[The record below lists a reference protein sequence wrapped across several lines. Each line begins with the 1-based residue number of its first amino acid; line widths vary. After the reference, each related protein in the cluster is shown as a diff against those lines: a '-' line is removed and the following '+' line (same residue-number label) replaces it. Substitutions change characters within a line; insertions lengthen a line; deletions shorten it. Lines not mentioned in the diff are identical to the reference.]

1 MTTQTP
7 DFPDLHELKAFLKCA
22 TPDSWVEK
30 ALADIPTLLIDHAH
44 CERKAA
50 STALSLLHRHIQ
62 YPDVCYRLSRLA
74 REEMRHFEQ
83 VHRLMTKRGI
93 TYKPL
98 TASRY
103 AKTLH
108 DLVRPSEPGLLLDQL
123 LIAAIIEARSCERFS
138 AIAPHLDEELSKFYL
153 GLLASEAR
161 HYTMYVDLAKQV
173 ANEQDHSGRTWQF
186 MEKRLQEFLR
196 VEAETIQAPED
207 VMRFHSGA

>member
-1 MTTQTP
+1 MDNKEVTYA
-7 DFPDLHELKAFLKCA
+7 DLSQLKAFLHCE
-22 TPDSWVEK
+22 TPASWIEK

-62 YPDVCYRLSRLA
+62 YSNVCYRLSRLA

-108 DLVRPSEPGLLLDQL
+108 DLVRPSDPGLLLDQL
-123 LIAAIIEARSCERFS
+123 LIAAIIEARSCERFA
-138 AIAPHLDEELSKFYL
+138 AIAPHLDETLTKFYM

-161 HYTMYVDLAKQV
+161 HYSMYVDLAQRISR
-173 ANEQDHSGRTWQF
+173 EQDHSGLPCAGRPG
-186 MEKRLQEFLR
+186 RR
-196 VEAETIQAPED
+196 PA
-207 VMRFHSGA
+207 S